1 MAGLVTKLSGPSV
14 TSGIGRVVSLFGQF
28 PNAYNAVMRGAQIT
42 VRCECGGIGYV
53 PYGQQ
58 WQCDNCRRRWNT
70 TQIPAD
76 EYWGIMRDM
85 RKLRINV
92 MLTMLGLVVPVIA
105 LSLVLG
111 IRLLILLPVLLSF
124 WYLFYMPRW
133 RRQAREQARNLTRW
147 KLHPE

>member
-1 MAGLVTKLSGPSV
+1 MCPNYVTPPLLDAP
-14 TSGIGRVVSLFGQF
+14 TLNGRPGDEAQRAVGDQRNRSRMSLFGQF

-53 PYGQQ
+53 PYGQR

-92 MLTMLGLVVPVIA
+92 MLTMLGLVVPVVA
-105 LSLVLG
+105 LSL
-111 IRLLILLPVLLSF
+111 
-124 WYLFYMPRW
+124 
-133 RRQAREQARNLTRW
+133 
-147 KLHPE
+147 